1 MSSARISPRRGLA
14 GSDRGGDEL
23 AGESIVNMERH
34 QAVFVFMGVEEQQL
48 LHTMTM
54 NRCRVHGDDNG
65 LGMGGKRLKENLARR
80 VANAN
85 QFFAVQNRFSRRLMV
100 GWEATRDFADRS
112 QKGRIK
118 AEMVAVVCV
127 FIALANL
134 EYTLADEFG
143 QEVFN
148 VRLVTC
154 IMDAFCY
161 F

>member
-48 LHTMTM
+48 LRTMTM

-80 VANAN
+80 VTNAN

-100 GWEATRDFADRS
+100 GWEASAASLPGTLPTAVKKAGSNRRYFFKNRKYK
-112 QKGRIK
+112 QVK
-118 AEMVAVVCV
+118 AE
-127 FIALANL
+127 I
-134 EYTLADEFG
+134 
-143 QEVFN
+143 
-148 VRLVTC
+148 
-154 IMDAFCY
+154 
-161 F
+161 

>member
-1 MSSARISPRRGLA
+1 
-14 GSDRGGDEL
+14 
-23 AGESIVNMERH
+23 
-34 QAVFVFMGVEEQQL
+34 
-48 LHTMTM
+48 
-54 NRCRVHGDDNG
+54 
-65 LGMGGKRLKENLARR
+65 
-80 VANAN
+80 
-85 QFFAVQNRFSRRLMV
+85 
-100 GWEATRDFADRS
+100 
-112 QKGRIK
+112 
-118 AEMVAVVCV
+118 MVAVVCV